1 MKIITLSRE
10 YGAGGHSIGRE
21 VAAKLGIEFY
31 DKDII
36 AGVARS
42 TGVDEALIADKGEEI
57 SVAESIIR
65 AITPISYD
73 QKGVIFEA
81 EKNVIIDIAKK
92 ESCVILGRC
101 ADIILK
107 EAGIDCLNVFL
118 YANDEARI
126 KRVGE
131 LIGSTSRAEILKAMK
146 KTDHNRQSFYTY
158 YTYNKW
164 GDYKNYSLMLDTG
177 MLGYDNCVDIIC
189 KAYENFQ

>member
-21 VAAKLGIEFY
+21 VAKELGIEFY

-36 AGVARS
+36 AGVAKES
-42 TGVDEALIADKGEEI
+42 GIDEALIADKGEEV

-73 QKGVIFEA
+73 QKGVIFDA

-92 ESCVILGRC
+92 GPCVILGRC
-101 ADIILK
+101 ADITLK

-118 YANDEARI
+118 YASDEARE

-131 LIGSTSRAEILKAMK
+131 LIGSTNKAEIQKAIK
-146 KTDHNRQSFYTY
+146 RTDHNRHSYYTY
-158 YTYNKW
+158 YTYQKW
-164 GDYKNYSLMLDTG
+164 GDYKNYNLMIDTG
-177 MLGYDNCVDIIC
+177 ALGYEASVKLIC
-189 KAYENFQ
+189 EAYKNA

>member
-21 VAAKLGIEFY
+21 VAKELGIEFY

-36 AGVARS
+36 AGVAKES
-42 TGVDEALIADKGEEI
+42 GIDEALIADKGEEV

-73 QKGVIFEA
+73 QKGVIFDA

-92 ESCVILGRC
+92 GPCVILRRC
-101 ADIILK
+101 ADITLK

-118 YANDEARI
+118 YASDEARE

-131 LIGSTSRAEILKAMK
+131 LIGSTNKAEIQKAIK
-146 KTDHNRQSFYTY
+146 RTDHNRHSYYTY
-158 YTYNKW
+158 YTYQKW
-164 GDYKNYSLMLDTG
+164 GDYKNYNLMIDTG
-177 MLGYDNCVDIIC
+177 ALGYEASVKLIC
-189 KAYENFQ
+189 EAYKNA